1 MTILALGEPMEPI
14 TPEELSGSDR
24 SVVVVC
30 SGSEAPEAMALAG
43 MNIEGELSLA
53 DVTFCKIESQQE
65 CLAGSLCIPKLLDVL
80 GSRYRIQLFINQRHI
95 LIVDDGDFSL
105 RLITQIQRSRTQPG
119 ITREKFLYHFL
130 TQIIN
135 RDLEVLSQYER
146 RLMGLEER
154 VMEGQLQGFESQIVP
169 IRKELLT
176 LRGYYDELTDLGR
189 ELEQDENQF
198 FAKKQL
204 KFFGTVSDRAD
215 RMMGRTVHLLDYA
228 QQIRDSYQARVNEQ
242 QNRNMQFLTVISTIF
257 FPLTLITG
265 WFGMN
270 FRDMPGLDTGYPW
283 VILLSIVVIIVC
295 IFFFKKKKM
304 F

>member
-1 MTILALGEPMEPI
+1 M
-14 TPEELSGSDR
+14 
-24 SVVVVC
+24 
-30 SGSEAPEAMALAG
+30 
-43 MNIEGELSLA
+43 
-53 DVTFCKIESQQE
+53 
-65 CLAGSLCIPKLLDVL
+65 L

-105 RLITQIQRSRTQPG
+105 RLITQIQRSRIP

-146 RLMGLEER
+146 RLMALEEQ
-154 VMEGQLQGFESQIVP
+154 VLEGKLRAFESQIVP

-176 LRGYYDELTDLGR
+176 LRGYYDELTDLGQ

-204 KFFGTVSDRAD
+204 KFFGTVSDRAGPD
-215 RMMGRTVHLLDYA
+215 DGPHRPPAGLRPADPGL
-228 QQIRDSYQARVNEQ
+228 YQARVNEQ

-270 FRDMPGLDTGYPW
+270 FQDMPGLDSGYP
-283 VILLSIVVIIVC
+283 
-295 IFFFKKKKM
+295 
-304 F
+304 

>member
-1 MTILALGEPMEPI
+1 MIILALGEEMAPMPSEQFHRD
-14 TPEELSGSDR
+14 EHS
-24 SVVVVC
+24 SVVVC
-30 SGSEAPEAMALAG
+30 TGAEASEALALTGMA
-43 MNIEGELSLA
+43 IEGEPSLA

-80 GSRYRIQLFINQRHI
+80 GSRYRIQFFINQRHI
-95 LIVDDGDFSL
+95 VIVDDGDFSL

-119 ITREKFLYHFL
+119 ATREKFLYHFF

-146 RLMGLEER
+146 RLMELEER
-154 VMEGQLQGFESQIVP
+154 VLEGKLQDFENQIVP

-228 QQIRDSYQARVNEQ
+228 QQIRDAYQARVNEQ
-242 QNRNMQFLTVISTIF
+242 QNRNMQFLTVVSTIF

-270 FRDMPGLDTGYPW
+270 FRDMPGMNNGYPW
-283 VILLSIVVIIVC
+283 VVLLSIVVVIVC
-295 IFFFKKKKM
+295 ILFFKKKKM

>member
-1 MTILALGEPMEPI
+1 
-14 TPEELSGSDR
+14 
-24 SVVVVC
+24 
-30 SGSEAPEAMALAG
+30 
-43 MNIEGELSLA
+43 
-53 DVTFCKIESQQE
+53 
-65 CLAGSLCIPKLLDVL
+65 
-80 GSRYRIQLFINQRHI
+80 
-95 LIVDDGDFSL
+95 
-105 RLITQIQRSRTQPG
+105 
-119 ITREKFLYHFL
+119 
-130 TQIIN
+130 
-135 RDLEVLSQYER
+135 
-146 RLMGLEER
+146 MGLEER
-154 VMEGQLQGFESQIVP
+154 VLEGKLQGFESQIVP

-270 FRDMPGLDTGYPW
+270 FRDMPGMNNGYPW
-283 VILLSIVVIIVC
+283 VILLSIVVIIAC
-295 IFFFKKKKM
+295 IIFFKKKKM

>member
-14 TPEELSGSDR
+14 TPEELRESDR

-30 SGSEAPEAMALAG
+30 NGAEAPEAMALAG
-43 MNIEGELSLA
+43 MNIEGELSLE

-105 RLITQIQRSRTQPG
+105 RLITQIQHSRTQPG

-154 VMEGQLQGFESQIVP
+154 VLEGKLQGFESQIVP

-270 FRDMPGLDTGYPW
+270 FRDMPGMNNGYPW
-283 VILLSIVVIIVC
+283 VILLSIVVIIAC
-295 IFFFKKKKM
+295 IIFFKKKKM